1 MIVTLKTILGL
12 ADAKKIAIGA
22 FNVAE
27 LEGIQSVLGAAEELG
42 QPVIIQ
48 FVPIHEEYIKMETL
62 GPIMVMMADKAAV
75 PVCVHLDHCS
85 DFDTIKRALDMG
97 FSSVMYDGSML
108 SFEENAA
115 NTKAAVEIASGYG
128 ASVEAEIGA
137 MDSED
142 GAAADSCYTE
152 PDEAEKFVKL
162 TGIDALA
169 CSFGTVHGLY
179 KAEPKLDFPRIKE
192 IRDKIGIP
200 IVMHGGSG
208 VSDEDFKKCIAN
220 GVRKINYYTY
230 RAKKGGEYVKK
241 KCMETEGPVF
251 FHDIT
256 CWAREVMTEDIGHAM
271 EVFSGI
277 SGK

>member
-1 MIVTLKTILGL
+1 MIVTLETILEL
-12 ADAKKIAIGA
+12 ADAKKMAIGA
-22 FNVAE
+22 FNVTE
-27 LEGIQSVLGAAEELG
+27 LEGIQSVLNAAEELG

-48 FVPIHEEYIKMETL
+48 FVPIHEEYIKLETL
-62 GPIMVMMADKAAV
+62 GPIMVMMADKASV
-75 PVCVHLDHCS
+75 PVCVHLDHCGN
-85 DFDTIKRALDMG
+85 FDMIKRALDMG
-97 FSSVMYDGSML
+97 FSSVMYDGSMY
-108 SFEENAA
+108 SFEENVA
-115 NTKAAVEIASGYG
+115 NTKTAVEIASGYG
-128 ASVEAEIGA
+128 GSVEAEIGA
-137 MDSED
+137 MNSED
-142 GAAADSCYTE
+142 GTAEDDSYTD
-152 PDEAEKFVKL
+152 PDEAEKFAKL
-162 TGIDALA
+162 TGIHALA

-192 IRDKIGIP
+192 IRDRIGIP

-256 CWAREVMTEDIGHAM
+256 CWARDVMTQDVRHAI

-277 SGK
+277 NGK